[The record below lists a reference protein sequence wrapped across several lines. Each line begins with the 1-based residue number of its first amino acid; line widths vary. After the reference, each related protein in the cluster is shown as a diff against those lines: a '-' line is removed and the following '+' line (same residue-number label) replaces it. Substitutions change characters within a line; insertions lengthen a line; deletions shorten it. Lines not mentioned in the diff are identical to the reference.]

1 MQSRVVLEGKRIL
14 ITGPAGRIAF
24 PLAAELARNNEVW
37 GIARFSD
44 PASRRRV
51 EETGTRTCTVDLAD
65 PDFGGLPSEFDYVL
79 HLAAHME
86 GGLDYD
92 RALRVNAEATGRLMS
107 RFRSARAFLVVS
119 TCGVYEPPSD
129 PAHPIRE
136 SDPLGTSSQPYS
148 PTYCI
153 SKIAEEAVAR
163 FAARE
168 WSIPTT
174 IARMNV
180 AYGPTGGLPVQQLE
194 LLLADQAIPV
204 TKGRKSFCNPIHEQ
218 DINAQVPLLLGV
230 ASTPATILNWA
241 GDEVVDVE
249 TYCRYMGDLVG
260 REPVFEERGDAI
272 HTSCADNTRRRAQIG
287 GCQVGWREGLRD
299 VLAKLHPE
307 IAQPS

>member
-24 PLAAELARNNEVW
+24 PLAAELAPNNEVW

-44 PASRRRV
+44 PASRQRV
-51 EETGTRTCTVDLAD
+51 EQTGVRTRTVDLAD

-119 TCGVYEPPSD
+119 TCGVYEPPRD

-180 AYGPTGGLPVQQLE
+180 AYGPTRGSTSRPTAGTW
-194 LLLADQAIPV
+194 AISSAACPSS
-204 TKGRKSFCNPIHEQ
+204 R
-218 DINAQVPLLLGV
+218 NARMR
-230 ASTPATILNWA
+230 STPAAPTTPGAVRSSAAA
-241 GDEVVDVE
+241 GS
-249 TYCRYMGDLVG
+249 VG
-260 REPVFEERGDAI
+260 ARD
-272 HTSCADNTRRRAQIG
+272 CAT
-287 GCQVGWREGLRD
+287 
-299 VLAKLHPE
+299 
-307 IAQPS
+307 